1 MQKVAGEG
9 ADGVRSVLRALDLLA
24 LFDESH
30 RSRTV
35 RELIDASGLAKSTVV
50 RLVATLEQR
59 GLLWSRGDGRLVP
72 GAGLLRWAALAQDA
86 WRLPPE
92 AVDCLREVSVR
103 SGGESS
109 RIYVRQGLG
118 RVCVAQ
124 HEGTQQLRHVV
135 RIGEEMPLGAGASG
149 HVLLTGCPPE
159 LVQAAAEATGQGPEY
174 AQLLAARVEAAREQG
189 WSSSDSEREDGVAG
203 VAAPIAGE
211 DGRVVAAL
219 ALGGPSS
226 RFTAERVA
234 AFAPVLR
241 LPGSC
246 RRCVSST
253 AAPAD
258 VVRAVHGPGNGCRR
272 DSGDPRRVNVT
283 VRPT

>member
-1 MQKVAGEG
+1 MQKAAGEG
-9 ADGVRSVLRALDLLA
+9 TDGVRSVLRALDLLA

-35 RELIDASGLAKSTVV
+35 RELVDASGLAKSTVV

-72 GAGLLRWAALAQDA
+72 GAGLLRWAALAQEA

-92 AVDCLREVSVR
+92 AVSCLREVSVR

-135 RIGEEMPLGAGASG
+135 RIGEELPLGAGASG
-149 HVLLTGCPPE
+149 HVLLAGCPQE
-159 LVQAAAEATGQGPEY
+159 FVHTVAEVSGRGAEFEQV
-174 AQLLAARVEAAREQG
+174 LAARVGAARDQG
-189 WSSSDSEREDGVAG
+189 WAFSDGEREAGVAG
-203 VAAPIAGE
+203 VAVPVVSDAGW
-211 DGRVVAAL
+211 VVAAL
-219 ALGGPSS
+219 ALGGPSN
-226 RFTAERVA
+226 RFTPERVA
-234 AFAPVLR
+234 ACVPVLTEAAR
-241 LPGSC
+241 QLAALRFLEGS
-246 RRCVSST
+246 
-253 AAPAD
+253 
-258 VVRAVHGPGNGCRR
+258 AV
-272 DSGDPRRVNVT
+272 
-283 VRPT
+283 

>member
-1 MQKVAGEG
+1 MDEEGGSPMQKAVGEG
-9 ADGVRSVLRALDLLA
+9 TDGVRSVLRALDLLA

-59 GLLWSRGDGRLVP
+59 GLLWNRGDGRLVP
-72 GAGLLRWAALAQDA
+72 GAGLLRWATLAQDA

-124 HEGTQQLRHVV
+124 HEGTQPLRHVV

-149 HVLLTGCPPE
+149 HVLLIGCPQE
-159 LVQAAAEATGQGPEY
+159 FVHAAAEASGRGAEFEQV
-174 AQLLAARVEAAREQG
+174 LAARVRAAREQG
-189 WSSSDSEREDGVAG
+189 WASSDGEREDGVAG
-203 VAAPIAGE
+203 VAAPIVGE
-211 DGRVVAAL
+211 DGQVVAAL
-219 ALGGPSS
+219 ALGGPSN
-226 RFTAERVA
+226 RFTSERVA
-234 AFAPVLR
+234 AFVPVLTEAAGHLSTLR
-241 LPGSC
+241 FLNGS
-246 RRCVSST
+246 
-253 AAPAD
+253 AI
-258 VVRAVHGPGNGCRR
+258 
-272 DSGDPRRVNVT
+272 
-283 VRPT
+283 